1 MPRDGSGIYSK
12 PANSTASPNTT
23 IESAKYNTVIDDLVT
38 DANTDRPIVAGGT
51 GASSAADARTSLGV
65 AIGSDVQAFDVDL
78 AAIAGLT
85 SAADKIPYFSGSGTA
100 ALADLSAFGRTLI
113 DDAAAA
119 NARTTLELA
128 TVGQVEAETGT
139 ATTTRA
145 WTAQRMKQ
153 AIDALADGKIAQ
165 VVFARDGALATGT
178 TSIPLDNTTPQNTEG
193 TEFISATITPIS
205 ATNRLLVQ
213 VVVHCTHSAA
223 NNWVTS
229 ALFRDSTANALAS
242 NLAFKPNAGGAQFHV
257 LQHEVTAGSTS
268 ATTFKVRIGGY
279 NAGTLT
285 YNGAGGLARM
295 GGTLT
300 SSIVI
305 TEIAA

>member
-165 VVFARDGALATGT
+165 VVFARDGAVATGT
-178 TSIPLDNTTPQNTEG
+178 GIIPIDNTIPQITEG
-193 TEFISATITPIS
+193 TEFLSATITPKDDS
-205 ATNRLLVQ
+205 NRLLVQ
-213 VVVHCTHSAA
+213 VLVACAHTAT
-223 NNWVTS
+223 NNYVTS
-229 ALFRDSTANALAS
+229 ALFRDATGNALAS
-242 NLAFKPNAGGAQFHV
+242 LTQFNPAGNTSQFQA
-257 LQHEVTAGSTS
+257 LQHEVVAGSTS
-268 ATTFKVRIGGY
+268 ATTFRVRIGGY
-279 NAGTLT
+279 V
-285 YNGAGGLARM
+285 

-300 SSIVI
+300 FNGFSGGRLGGTMTSSITI